1 MLEESDE
8 LPEGT
13 RWGSKVAR
21 VFDLDA
27 RWKVSDPCLIM
38 VIDASSAQAVAF
50 RGWCEACSSTRLV
63 ICSLCVRPAVHLVI
77 GHGGSNLASAADC
90 DRAVR
95 SKV

>member
-27 RWKVSDPCLIM
+27 RWKVGDMGLSYKSHMWRLLSRLQCPACL
-38 VIDASSAQAVAF
+38 
-50 RGWCEACSSTRLV
+50 
-63 ICSLCVRPAVHLVI
+63 
-77 GHGGSNLASAADC
+77 
-90 DRAVR
+90 
-95 SKV
+95 